1 MQSQRHLVLSERIAS
16 KWLRVHSALILF
28 FLIAPILAIV
38 PLSFN
43 TGSYFLIPCKAFRCT
58 GMRKRLAAA
67 TGNARSS
74 TASALAPRPRC
85 LPPASARS
93 RRWA

>member
-16 KWLRVHSALILF
+16 KWLRVHCALILF

-43 TGSYFLIPCKAFRCT
+43 TG
-58 GMRKRLAAA
+58 
-67 TGNARSS
+67 
-74 TASALAPRPRC
+74 
-85 LPPASARS
+85 
-93 RRWA
+93 